1 MQNIDLSL
9 EIAVEHAEDLSYN
22 DFKKKYLL
30 PGKPVLI
37 KGLANLQPA
46 GKKWTID
53 WFKKTMGDLQ
63 IGVFDNNEKK
73 HVYSTTVN
81 PDKKM
86 GFGDF
91 LDLITKDEPSS
102 IRMFRYNL
110 YKQNPVLRK
119 DFSCPSLIRKLN
131 PMRRFGFMFLGG
143 KDTDV
148 RLHYDVDYSNV
159 LLTQFYGNKKVILFP
174 PQYSKYLY
182 KMPFNTHSLV
192 DLKNINF
199 KDFPGLKHV
208 KGYQITQEAGDG
220 VFMPSGHWHYNTY
233 LTGGISVA
241 FRKLAVTPRGL
252 LKGIKFMTLTMPFDK
267 TMNFLIGNK
276 WHKRKEKMC
285 VERVAK
291 AIKGS

>member
-159 LLTQFYGNKKVILFP
+159 LLTQFYGSKKVILFP

-182 KMPFNTHSLV
+182 KMPFNTHSLM
-192 DLKNINF
+192 DLKNVNF

-267 TMNFLIGNK
+267 TMNFFFGNK

-285 VERVAK
+285 LERVAK
-291 AIKGS
+291 AMK

>member
-1 MQNIDLSL
+1 
-9 EIAVEHAEDLSYN
+9 
-22 DFKKKYLL
+22 
-30 PGKPVLI
+30 
-37 KGLANLQPA
+37 
-46 GKKWTID
+46 
-53 WFKKTMGDLQ
+53 MGDLQ

-192 DLKNINF
+192 DLKNVNF

-285 VERVAK
+285 VERVSK

>member
-119 DFSCPSLIRKLN
+119 DFSCPSFIRKLN

-159 LLTQFYGNKKVILFP
+159 LLTQFYGSKKVILFP

-192 DLKNINF
+192 DLKNVNF

-291 AIKGS
+291 AIKES

>member
-192 DLKNINF
+192 DLKNVNF